1 MSLDEFRQ
9 QIRKLT
15 TAQLEDRIEM
25 YEESPSRGVT
35 DEVILECYKTEME
48 RRFLAWE
55 AQQ

>member
-1 MSLDEFRQ
+1 MSLDEFRK
-9 QIRKLT
+9 QIRQLT
-15 TAQLEDRIEM
+15 TDQLDARIEM

-35 DEVILECYKTEME
+35 DEVILECYRTEME